1 MAAQE
6 GQEETARLLLR
17 HGAPAGATDRAG
29 WSAFHYAAN
38 HRWAT
43 WSDGVDGQLAVLRML
58 VEHGADV
65 DASDGEGYTC
75 VHSAAQSGKVE
86 MLRVLRNLGA
96 KPDAVTVRGVA
107 PVHVAAEGGR
117 AAVVAELLDWCP
129 AAAECED
136 VRGHRP
142 LHHAAYHGHAN
153 VVETLLR
160 RGADACP
167 RGDRGASRKRGHAG
181 DGNADGGADGS
192 RQRDAL
198 AGGRGGV
205 GCATTPLHL
214 AARSGSLDAV
224 VVLLAGGADPTRV
237 DSRGWTPRRLAA
249 ECAAREAK
257 TRGSGS
263 AANEASNASNAA
275 NDRSNAASDRWNRS
289 VANRAAVDAAL
300 ERAEAGTPLLWSRA
314 AHRLFPER
322 FRRDARDVI
331 RASWGATRRL
341 RGLAADLVHDEVL
354 RASARSVWPKEISP
368 AAWRA
373 VERVRAAVE
382 AKWRDVE
389 ARSGR
394 LARGVGLGMG
404 LEFGGLEPFH
414 AGGRYGR
421 LGAFEAFGTGY
432 PYAKGAEDAVAETAT
447 SPGEDSR
454 PGAGAHPARAR
465 ATSAQCAARRE
476 MLNAPAPGTPPGSAG
491 PGCADGSVADDDA
504 METGDDDADGEDED
518 EVQSAPP
525 TAHQTAAAEREAE
538 RRHAEAQQHAAMQR
552 ELFTMYETQ
561 MHLAAALAAQ

>member
-6 GQEETARLLLR
+6 GQKETARLLLL

-43 WSDGVDGQLAVLRML
+43 WSGGVDGQLAVLRML

-75 VHSAAQSGKVE
+75 VHSAAQSGKAEV
-86 MLRVLRNLGA
+86 LRVLRRLGA

-117 AAVVAELLDWCP
+117 AAVMAELLDWCP

-142 LHHAAYHGHAN
+142 MHHAAYHGHAD
-153 VVETLLR
+153 VVEMLLR

-167 RGDRGASRKRGHAG
+167 RGDRDVSRKRGFAG
-181 DGNADGGADGS
+181 DRIADGGS
-192 RQRDAL
+192 RLDAL
-198 AGGRGGV
+198 AGGRAGV

-237 DSRGWTPRRLAA
+237 DARGWTPRRLAA
-249 ECAAREAK
+249 ECAMREAK

-263 AANEASNASNAA
+263 AANEETNAA
-275 NDRSNAASDRWNRS
+275 NVRSSPSDLRTIRQS
-289 VANRAAVDAAL
+289 IANRAAVGAVL

-491 PGCADGSVADDDA
+491 PGCADGSVAEDDA
-504 METGDDDADGEDED
+504 METGDGDGEGSEDED

-525 TAHQTAAAEREAE
+525 TARQTAAAEFEAE
-538 RRHAEAQQHAAMQR
+538 RRHEEARAAAQQHAAMQR
-552 ELFTMYETQ
+552 ELFAMYETQ

>member
-6 GQEETARLLLR
+6 GQKETARLLLL

-43 WSDGVDGQLAVLRML
+43 WSGGVDGQLAVLRML

-75 VHSAAQSGKVE
+75 VHSAAQSGKAEV
-86 MLRVLRNLGA
+86 LRVLRRLGA

-117 AAVVAELLDWCP
+117 AAVMAELLDWCP

-142 LHHAAYHGHAN
+142 MHHAAYHGHAD
-153 VVETLLR
+153 VVEMLLR

-167 RGDRGASRKRGHAG
+167 RGDRDVSRKRGFAG
-181 DGNADGGADGS
+181 DRIADGGS
-192 RQRDAL
+192 RLDAL
-198 AGGRGGV
+198 AGGRAGV

-237 DSRGWTPRRLAA
+237 DARGWTPRRLAA
-249 ECAAREAK
+249 ECAMREAK

-263 AANEASNASNAA
+263 AANEETNAA
-275 NDRSNAASDRWNRS
+275 NVRSSPSDLRTIRQS
-289 VANRAAVDAAL
+289 IANRAAVDAVL

-314 AHRLFPER
+314 THRLFPER
-322 FRRDARDVI
+322 FRQDARDVL
-331 RASWGATRRL
+331 RAAWGATRRV

-354 RASARSVWPKEISP
+354 RASARDLWPKDISP

-382 AKWRDVE
+382 ARWRDVE
-389 ARSGR
+389 AQSGR

-404 LEFGGLEPFH
+404 LEYGGMEPFH

-421 LGAFEAFGTGY
+421 LGAFEAFGS
-432 PYAKGAEDAVAETAT
+432 KGATL
-447 SPGEDSR
+447 PGEA
-454 PGAGAHPARAR
+454 PGAGARPTGARR
-465 ATSAQCAARRE
+465 ATSLSAQCAVRHDL
-476 MLNAPAPGTPPGSAG
+476 LNAPAPGTPSGSAG
-491 PGCADGSVADDDA
+491 PGCADASVADKDA
-504 METGDDDADGEDED
+504 METGDDDFDSGGEDED

-525 TAHQTAAAEREAE
+525 TAHQTAEAEREAE
-538 RRHAEAQQHAAMQR
+538 RGHAEAQQHAAMQR
-552 ELFTMYETQ
+552 ELFAMYETQ

>member
-6 GQEETARLLLR
+6 GQEATARLLLS

-43 WSDGVDGQLAVLRML
+43 WRGGVEGQIAVLEIL
-58 VEHGADV
+58 AEHGADV

-86 MLRVLRNLGA
+86 MITTLRRLRA
-96 KPDAVTVRGVA
+96 KPDADTVPGDA

-117 AAVVAELLDWCP
+117 AEVVAELLDWCP

-136 VRGHRP
+136 SRGHRP

-153 VVETLLR
+153 VVETLLCA
-160 RGADACP
+160 GADACP
-167 RGDRGASRKRGHAG
+167 NGEKDRHHRAAKSA
-181 DGNADGGADGS
+181 
-192 RQRDAL
+192 
-198 AGGRGGV
+198 
-205 GCATTPLHL
+205 TPLHL
-214 AARSGSLDAV
+214 AARAGALDAV

-237 DSRGWTPRRLAA
+237 DARGWTPRRLAA

-257 TRGSGS
+257 TRGSGVDS
-263 AANEASNASNAA
+263 PDGVGSSNGRSSERS
-275 NDRSNAASDRWNRS
+275 DRSNRS
-289 VANRAAVDAAL
+289 IANRRSAVDAVL

-314 AHRLFPER
+314 AHRMYPER
-322 FRRDARDVI
+322 FRRDARELL
-331 RASWGATRRL
+331 RASWGATRRV

-354 RASARSVWPKEISP
+354 RAGARDVWPSEISNETW
-368 AAWRA
+368 AA

-382 AKWRDVE
+382 ARWRLAE

-404 LEFGGLEPFH
+404 LEFGGLEPFFAH
-414 AGGRYGR
+414 GRYGP
-421 LGAFEAFGTGY
+421 LGAFEAF
-432 PYAKGAEDAVAETAT
+432 PSDKMNDAAETAT
-447 SPGEDSR
+447 SPGG
-454 PGAGAHPARAR
+454 GAGVSFDSGDAAAPPRVA

-476 MLNAPAPGTPPGSAG
+476 MLNAPAPGTPPESAA
-491 PGCADGSVADDDA
+491 PGFADGSVADDDDA
-504 METGDDDADGEDED
+504 METGSGSDGSEGED

-525 TAHQTAAAEREAE
+525 TAYQVAAAEREAE
-538 RRHAEAQQHAAMQR
+538 RRHAEALAQAQQHAAMQR
-552 ELFTMYETQ
+552 ELFAMYETQ
-561 MHLAAALAAQ
+561 MHLAAAHAAQ

>member
-6 GQEETARLLLR
+6 GQEATARLLLS

-43 WSDGVDGQLAVLRML
+43 WRGGVEGQIAVLEIL
-58 VEHGADV
+58 AEHGADV

-86 MLRVLRNLGA
+86 MIRTLRRLGA

-117 AAVVAELLDWCP
+117 AEVVAELLDWCP

-136 VRGHRP
+136 SRGHRP
-142 LHHAAYHGHAN
+142 LHHAAYHGHAD

-160 RGADACP
+160 AGADACP
-167 RGDRGASRKRGHAG
+167 NGEKEKNGHHRLGKSA
-181 DGNADGGADGS
+181 
-192 RQRDAL
+192 
-198 AGGRGGV
+198 
-205 GCATTPLHL
+205 TPLHL
-214 AARSGSLDAV
+214 AARAGALDAV

-237 DSRGWTPRRLAA
+237 DARGWTPRRLAA

-257 TRGSGS
+257 TRGSGVDGS
-263 AANEASNASNAA
+263 SNGVGSSRRGESSE
-275 NDRSNAASDRWNRS
+275 RSDGSKS
-289 VANRAAVDAAL
+289 SIANRRSAVDAVL

-314 AHRLFPER
+314 AHRLYPER
-322 FRRDARDVI
+322 FRRDARELL
-331 RASWGATRRL
+331 RASWGATRRV
-341 RGLAADLVHDEVL
+341 RGLAADVVHDEAL
-354 RASARSVWPKEISP
+354 RSRARLVWPVEISNETW
-368 AAWRA
+368 AA

-382 AKWRDVE
+382 ARWRLAE

-404 LEFGGLEPFH
+404 LEFGGLEPFFAH
-414 AGGRYGR
+414 GRYGP
-421 LGAFEAFGTGY
+421 LGAFEAF
-432 PYAKGAEDAVAETAT
+432 PSDAETAT
-447 SPGEDSR
+447 SPGG
-454 PGAGAHPARAR
+454 GAGDALVSFDDVKVSGDAAAPPRVA

-476 MLNAPAPGTPPGSAG
+476 MLNAPAPGTPPESAA
-491 PGCADGSVADDDA
+491 PGFADGSVADDDDA
-504 METGDDDADGEDED
+504 METGSGSDGSEGED

-525 TAHQTAAAEREAE
+525 TAYQVAAAEREAE
-538 RRHAEAQQHAAMQR
+538 RRHAEALAQAQQHAAMQR
-552 ELFTMYETQ
+552 ELFAMYETQ